1 VHTLDWGTLTL
12 ANSNHADR
20 LRAFIADNA
29 IDLVISDPLDSLGIE
44 GVGSPEDTR
53 AFMDRLGQAGLF
65 RDVAFWLLHH
75 ARKEGAQ
82 DELDEVSGAWGGKPD
97 TMLMLEKRDGNR
109 ARLSFPKIRWS
120 RRGTRPAY
128 ILAFDTD
135 TESFTVAHEEAD
147 EERDYIAEVAQLLA
161 DGTWRTPKEIAAPKA
176 DGIGAN
182 VDTVKGILESN
193 PDRFESRTGEAAKAV
208 GRYATATV
216 GR

>member
-1 VHTLDWGTLTL
+1 
-12 ANSNHADR
+12 
-20 LRAFIADNA
+20 
-29 IDLVISDPLDSLGIE
+29 
-44 GVGSPEDTR
+44 
-53 AFMDRLGQAGLF
+53 
-65 RDVAFWLLHH
+65 
-75 ARKEGAQ
+75 
-82 DELDEVSGAWGGKPD
+82 
-97 TMLMLEKRDGNR
+97 MLMLEKRDGNR

-216 GR
+216 WQIAPTVTQSSESVESEFNFPEGKGNSDSLTFPKGEVRE